1 MSRCFV
7 VVGGGIAG
15 VTVAEEL
22 RERDPDARVVL
33 FDGESRPLYSRMLL
47 KEYLKGAVDEDVLGI
62 HDQGWFERRG
72 IEHRDGTRVTGTAD
86 GRVVADDGTTLAYD
100 ALFATAG
107 GAQADPFGLLGRADN
122 VFGLWTLEEARRM
135 RALTDRS
142 EVRRAVVVGAGFLG
156 LELADAL
163 ATRDLETHFVMR
175 GYWSRHGLGRAG
187 AEIVHRALE
196 AHGVTVQDGQRVE
209 GFELEDG
216 RVRAV
221 RTDRG
226 ELPCD
231 LVGLAVGLAPSVDY
245 LEGTDAEVRDG
256 VVVDEH
262 MRSADPAVFAA
273 GDAAEYRDV
282 LLDRHRR
289 TGTWLSAIDQARV
302 AAAAATGGAAR
313 FEQVES
319 HSVAV
324 GGLDA
329 PVVFLGDWD
338 GGEEALERR
347 YGEARYRRIAFR
359 EGRPVGASLIG
370 ESGDVAGQLRQ
381 LIRDGPVLDSAARG
395 SLLEPFIDHGRRP

>member
-22 RERDPDARVVL
+22 RKRDPDARIVL

-47 KEYLKGAVDEDVLGI
+47 KEYLKGAVDEDVLRI
-62 HDQGWFERRG
+62 HDRAWFERRG
-72 IEHRDGTRVTGTAD
+72 IDHRAGTRVTGTAN
-86 GRVVADDGTTLAYD
+86 GRVVTDDGTRLAYD

-107 GAQADPFGLLGRADN
+107 GAQVDPFGLLGRADN
-122 VFGLWTLEEARRM
+122 AFGLWTLEEARRM
-135 RALTDRS
+135 RELSDRS

-209 GFELEDG
+209 GFDLEDG

-282 LLDRHRR
+282 VLDRHRR

-313 FEQVES
+313 FDRVES

-347 YGEARYRRIAFR
+347 YGETRYRRITFR

-370 ESGDVAGQLRQ
+370 ESGDVAGQIRQ